1 MGDAGWET
9 RASANQIHMFNTH
22 MHMYASI
29 HSHITVQMHHCTYI
43 HIARITS
50 LCGNGHA
57 LESPATHADAQ
68 IYKIMG
74 TVTEYRN
81 TYMVAPRKCFI
92 SLFRRGGA
100 QDMSMTKLF

>member
-9 RASANQIHMFNTH
+9 RALANQIYMFNTH
-22 MHMYASI
+22 MHMYASL
-29 HSHITVQMHHCTYI
+29 HAHITVQIHHCII

-50 LCGNGHA
+50 LCGSGHA

-68 IYKIMG
+68 IYKIMD

-81 TYMVAPRKCFI
+81 TYMVAPRKCLI

-100 QDMSMTKLF
+100 QDMSMTK